1 MNSAVSPRELSRV
14 GIVGTTGWGTTL
26 GVLLARAGHD
36 VRLWARTAEEARRLN
51 AERENSRLMPG
62 ARFPR
67 GLLATASPD
76 EALSGAD
83 LVLIAVPSMTM
94 RENVRLIAGYV
105 PSDALVVS
113 ATKGV
118 EIETGRRMSELIA
131 EETPALAPASI
142 GALSGPN
149 LAREIAAGKP
159 SSATVAFTSPEAA
172 ERAQSALSS
181 ATFRVYRSGDLVG
194 VELGGALK
202 NIIAIGAGIID
213 GLELGDNAKAA
224 FVTRGLH
231 EITRLGLA
239 LGARRE
245 TFAGMTGMGDMIA
258 TAFSRLSRNRHVG
271 EELAKGRKLDE
282 VLAEMDMTAE
292 GVPTTRAAVA
302 LAERCSVEMPIT
314 EMTERVLFDG
324 FDPGRAIDELMRRTP
339 APETG

>member
-1 MNSAVSPRELSRV
+1 MTSAVSQRELSRV

-26 GVLLARAGHD
+26 GVLLARVGHD

-51 AERENSRLMPG
+51 AERESSRLAPG
-62 ARFPR
+62 TRFPS
-67 GLLATASPD
+67 GLRATASSE
-76 EALSGAD
+76 EALSGTD
-83 LVLIAVPSMTM
+83 LILIAVPSTTM
-94 RENVRLIAGYV
+94 RENVRLIAGSV
-105 PSDALVVS
+105 PSAALVVS
-113 ATKGV
+113 ATKGI
-118 EIETGRRMSELIA
+118 EIETGRRMSELIS
-131 EETPALAPASI
+131 EEMPALSPASI

-149 LAREIAAGKP
+149 LAREIAVGKP
-159 SSATVAFTSPEAA
+159 SSATVAFSSLEAA
-172 ERAQSALSS
+172 ERAQSTLSS
-181 ATFRVYRSGDLVG
+181 AAFRVYRSDDLVG

-231 EITRLGLA
+231 EITRLGLT

-282 VLAEMDMTAE
+282 ILAEMDMTAE
-292 GVPTTRAAVA
+292 GVPTTKAAVA
-302 LAERCSVEMPIT
+302 LAEQCSVEMPIT

-324 FDPGRAIDELMRRTP
+324 FDPGRAIDELMSRTP